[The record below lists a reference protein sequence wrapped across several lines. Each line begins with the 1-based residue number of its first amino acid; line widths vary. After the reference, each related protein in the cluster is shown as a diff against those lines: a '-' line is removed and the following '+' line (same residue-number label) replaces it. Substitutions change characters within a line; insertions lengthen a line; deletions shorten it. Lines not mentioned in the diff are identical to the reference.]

1 MQRGIGESKM
11 TSTLSGVPRTLKWS
25 DFRAVTTAP
34 GGVPFGAE
42 TVVTH
47 HVSGLHPVKV
57 QASRTDL
64 FLLPDSITV
73 SVTLATDSW
82 RLTSLEND
90 KWLLRHEQGHYDV
103 YALMIRDWFT
113 DVVAMIPQPWAM
125 NDLNEQLHDLKETY
139 LDRITSIQNSY
150 DSDTEHDQNGED
162 QWVWWSVIRRAMEL
176 HRMPLTPGPD
186 GRLLKLRLL
195 DALRT
200 ANLIT

>member
-1 MQRGIGESKM
+1 MVQGFGESKM
-11 TSTLSGVPRTLKWS
+11 TSTLSGVPRILKWS

-34 GGVPFGAE
+34 AGVSFGAE
-42 TVVTH
+42 TVPTH
-47 HVSGLHPVKV
+47 NVSGLHPVKV
-57 QASRTDL
+57 QASRSDL
-64 FLLPDSITV
+64 FLLPNSITV
-73 SVTLATDSW
+73 SVTLAATSW
-82 RLTSLEND
+82 RLSSVDND

-113 DVVAMIPQPWAM
+113 DVVAMIPQPWVM
-125 NDLNEQLHDLKETY
+125 NDLNEQLRNLKETY
-139 LDRITSIQNSY
+139 LDRIASIQKSY
-150 DSDTEHDQNGED
+150 DDDTEHDRNGED

-200 ANLIT
+200 VNLIT